1 MWIALSDGFVSSN
14 QDPPC
19 VNHIDREKMTVIV
32 GGVRKKA
39 KFDAITGAPMVYD
52 VIQVEQVGSFVPTI
66 QEFDKRPRDVPPK
79 GFHGDEEVD
88 YVEDA
93 ESEDES
99 EVAVNTKADS
109 QKKAPGRGRLPKNG
123 KYIPELDE
131 IRHIHDNTLWNKTLK
146 KFE

>member
-1 MWIALSDGFVSSN
+1 MLKKLSASEAAS
-14 QDPPC
+14 
-19 VNHIDREKMTVIV
+19 E
-32 GGVRKKA
+32 
-39 KFDAITGAPMVYD
+39 
-52 VIQVEQVGSFVPTI
+52 
-66 QEFDKRPRDVPPK
+66 
-79 GFHGDEEVD
+79 
-88 YVEDA
+88 A
-93 ESEDES
+93 ESEAASEAASEAESEAAS